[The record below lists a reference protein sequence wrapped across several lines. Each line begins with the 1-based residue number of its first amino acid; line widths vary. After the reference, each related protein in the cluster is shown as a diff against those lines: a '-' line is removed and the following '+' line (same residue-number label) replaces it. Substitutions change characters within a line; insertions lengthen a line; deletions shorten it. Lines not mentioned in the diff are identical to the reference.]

1 MTEYSPTFVGGILQ
15 PIQPVT
21 LDISH
26 TQLSRPIPQRLL
38 IPWTS
43 DGGECISRFHSVL
56 HDVDHTNE
64 AGIMFVLVIS
74 KIEAPT
80 RKPYCVLVVPL
91 CRTDLLH

>member
-1 MTEYSPTFVGGILQ
+1 M
-15 PIQPVT
+15 
-21 LDISH
+21 
-26 TQLSRPIPQRLL
+26 
-38 IPWTS
+38 
-43 DGGECISRFHSVL
+43 L

-91 CRTDLLH
+91 LVMPKSILTLCRTVVLYRFSFVVLMPKV